1 MKKYF
6 LFLTICCAQAQAQ
19 NLTLTE
25 YLQQVKSTNS
35 QVQALTKTVDAY
47 EHRLEEGEQV
57 TSVYG
62 FGEYNLGDD
71 KKETLDVRFN
81 GDRTRVMNWKA
92 GIKQQSPIGL
102 DYSAYLTTER
112 VNIHG
117 VSPAFVRQNDYTQ
130 SAAVLELK
138 QSLWKN
144 SFGRATRADRDA
156 MDANNRKQLMQ
167 NRYALRN
174 LLNQAEST
182 YWTLSSFNQIV
193 KLQQENVD
201 RAKKLRDWMSSRLK
215 MKLVDD
221 VDAMQAQ
228 ASLEM
233 RQLELKT
240 SIDERDTAKRAF
252 QTMRGVDADTSEA
265 LQEFPIQEWLSKPK
279 AMPKNPKREDFEERR
294 AASKALEYKAKAG
307 KSKAQPTV
315 DLIAKFASNGRDASI
330 SDSYT
335 EVGDGDH
342 PSWLVGVSV
351 TFPLDLGL
359 YSDINASYRQE
370 REAAKDMYA
379 QANFEEGRAWED
391 SMKRNADAQSKFES
405 ALNLEKLQEK
415 IVERERKR
423 LMSGRTT
430 MFQLNSQEQNLA
442 NAQIQRVKAQLDFV
456 QKSNDLR
463 NFQETL

>member
-6 LFLTICCAQAQAQ
+6 FLLTICCAQAQAQ
-19 NLTLTE
+19 NLSLTD
-25 YLQQVKSTNS
+25 YLQQVKTKNS
-35 QVQALTKTVDAY
+35 QVQALTKSVEAY
-47 EHRLEEGEQV
+47 RNRLEEGDQI

-92 GIKQQSPIGL
+92 GVKQQSPLGL
-102 DYSAYLTTER
+102 DYSVYMSTQR

-117 VSPAFVRQNDYTQ
+117 VDPGFVRQNDYTE
-130 SAAVLELK
+130 SAAVIELK

-144 SFGRATRADRDA
+144 SFGAATRADRDA
-156 MDANNRKQLMQ
+156 LSANSRKLLMQ
-167 NRYALRN
+167 SSYALRN

-240 SIDERDTAKRAF
+240 SNDERDAAMRAF
-252 QTMRGVDADTSEA
+252 QTMRGADADTAET
-265 LQEFPIQEWLSKPK
+265 LQDFPIQEWLSKPK

-294 AASKALEYKAKAG
+294 AASKAMEAKAKAG

-315 DLIAKFASNGRDASI
+315 DLVAKFASNGRDASI
-330 SDSYT
+330 SNSYT
-335 EVGDGDH
+335 EVSDGDH
-342 PSWLVGVSV
+342 PSWLVGISI

-359 YSDINASYRQE
+359 YSDLNASYRQE
-370 REAAKDMYA
+370 RQAAKDMYA
-379 QANFEEGRAWED
+379 QADFEEGRAWED
-391 SMKRNADAQSKFES
+391 SMRRNADAQSKFES
-405 ALNLEKLQEK
+405 ALNLEKLQVK

-456 QKSNDLR
+456 QRSNDLR